1 MYEFMQLFAPHLNR
15 RLIDR
20 AQSLSTHEDVEK
32 LLTEIE
38 LPLR

>member
-1 MYEFMQLFAPHLNR
+1 MQLFAPHLNR

-20 AQSLSTHEDVEK
+20 AQSMSANEDVEK
-32 LLTEIE
+32 LFGDIE

>member
-1 MYEFMQLFAPHLNR
+1 MQLFAPHLNR

-20 AQSLSTHEDVEK
+20 AQSMSNPEDVDK
-32 LLTEIE
+32 QFADIE